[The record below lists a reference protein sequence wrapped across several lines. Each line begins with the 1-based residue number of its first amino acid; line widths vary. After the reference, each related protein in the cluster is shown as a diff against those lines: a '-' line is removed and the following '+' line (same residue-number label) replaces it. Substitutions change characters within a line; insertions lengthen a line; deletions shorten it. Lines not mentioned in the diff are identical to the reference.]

1 MNDKRRFL
9 AGAGLVAAAVCWGAA
24 HAAEPPAG
32 ALTLSFDQAWQAA
45 LAQTPQMLKAR
56 AQVAEAQGAVKA
68 ARGHLL
74 PKLQASYT
82 ASGSDNGLNVFG
94 MKLSQGKATFND
106 FGASQFNPLQPQSLF
121 IAPSN
126 LNEPG
131 WYRNYQT
138 KLELQIPVFNGG
150 KVWAFYHKAEAYLQ
164 AARLGDEMARQQLL
178 LEVLKAYEG
187 VRAAK
192 AFVGVAEK
200 AEAAAKSFVQITDK
214 LYARGVVSRNAKLR
228 AELNLG
234 DVELSLSK
242 ARARLATAK
251 EQLRILT
258 GLPEGKPIHVA
269 QSLQVSLPRAPLETL
284 QREAQADNPGL
295 RALQMNLVG
304 AQSGVW
310 AARAAYLPHFNI
322 VLSRQWDDTSAGL
335 GGHPSNTVA
344 GVLTWNLFDFGAR
357 GGALDQA
364 QAQVL
369 TQSAELRAARDKLRL
384 QIAQAWN
391 DVQVAEQ
398 RVRVRRLSIEQAQ
411 EALRLQKLRYE
422 KGVATIAQ
430 LLTAQA
436 ELNKARSELVA
447 ARYQEIMQRAGLLLG
462 LGQLTPQAIRVAH
475 AGAPGL

>member
-1 MNDKRRFL
+1 MKTMNNKRLLIGGMGFVIACACSGL
-9 AGAGLVAAAVCWGAA
+9 AQAGQISAD
-24 HAAEPPAG
+24 P
-32 ALTLSFDQAWQAA
+32 LTFSQAWQAA

-106 FGASQFNPLQPQSLF
+106 FGAGQFNPQNPQSLF
-121 IAPSN
+121 IAPAN
-126 LNEPG
+126 LNNPG
-131 WYRNYQT
+131 WYRNYES
-138 KLELQIPVFNGG
+138 KLQLQIPVFNGG
-150 KVWAFYHKAEAYLQ
+150 KVWAFYHKAQAYLQ
-164 AARLGDEMARQQLL
+164 AARMGDVAAKQQLL
-178 LEVLKAYEG
+178 LQLLKAYEG
-187 VRAAK
+187 VRTAK
-192 AFVGVAEK
+192 AFVEVAIK
-200 AEAAAKSFVQITDK
+200 AEAAAKSYVDITNK
-214 LYARGVVSRNAKLR
+214 LYARGVVSRNAQLR
-228 AELNLG
+228 AELNYGDARLNLG
-234 DVELSLSK
+234 K
-242 ARARLATAK
+242 ARAHLATAY

-258 GLPEGKPIHVA
+258 GLPASKPIVVA
-269 QSLQVSLPRAPLETL
+269 QSLRVKLPRASLTELE
-284 QREAQADNPGL
+284 RDAQATNPGTQ
-295 RALQMNLVG
+295 ALQMKLAG

-322 VLSRQWDDTSAGL
+322 VLSRQWDNTSAGL

-357 GGALDQA
+357 RGALDEA

-369 TQSAELRAARDKLRL
+369 QQSAELRAARNKLRL
-384 QIAQAWN
+384 QVATSWN
-391 DVQVAEQ
+391 DVQVAEL
-398 RVRVRRLSIEQAQ
+398 RVRVRKLSIAQAK

-436 ELNKARSELVA
+436 ELNKARSDLVA
-447 ARYQEIMQRAGLLLG
+447 ARYEEIMQRAGLLLA
-462 LGQLTPQAIRVAH
+462 LGRLTPQEIQASKVS
-475 AGAPGL
+475 